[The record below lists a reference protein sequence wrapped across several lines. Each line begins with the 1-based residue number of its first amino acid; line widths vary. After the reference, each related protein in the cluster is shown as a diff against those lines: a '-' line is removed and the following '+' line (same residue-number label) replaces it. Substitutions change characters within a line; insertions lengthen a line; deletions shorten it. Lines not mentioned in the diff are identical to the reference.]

1 MSVLDKAELINDEYY
16 FTINDFA
23 SVVRKSAQ
31 NIRYLIA
38 KGNRIRKLKTVY
50 IVQRPMIP
58 LSELTEFPFTMPGRK
73 SKEVYFYD
81 EEGQVI

>member
-16 FTINDFA
+16 FTIKEFA
-23 SVVRKSAQ
+23 QIIRKSEQ
-31 NIRYLIA
+31 NVRYLIS

-50 IVQRPMIP
+50 IVQKPMIP
-58 LSELTEFPFTMPGRK
+58 INELTEFPFTMPGRK

-81 EEGQVI
+81 EEGQII

>member
-23 SVVRKSAQ
+23 AVVRKSAQ